1 MIKVE
6 ALKTYEE
13 NSISDNELNRIPKE
27 GETWEVSKERL
38 DVLLGNNSYGKIFV
52 KVVEEEKN
60 LLKRLQRKKKLIV
73 NEIFK

>member
-38 DVLLGNNSYGKIFV
+38 DVLLGNNSYGKVFV
-52 KVVEEEKN
+52 KVVEENKEEKESA
-60 LLKRLQRKKKLIV
+60 KKTTKKKEV
-73 NEIFK
+73 DK

>member
-27 GETWEVSKERL
+27 GEQFEVSKERL
-38 DVLLGNNSYGKIFV
+38 EVLLGNNSYGKVFV
-52 KVVEEEKN
+52 KVAEEK
-60 LLKRLQRKKKLIV
+60 KKTTKKK
-73 NEIFK
+73 EK

>member
-27 GETWEVSKERL
+27 GEIWEVSKERL
-38 DVLLGNNSYGKIFV
+38 DVLLGNNSYGKVFV
-52 KVVEEEKN
+52 KVAEEK
-60 LLKRLQRKKKLIV
+60 KEEKKSTKKTTKKKEV
-73 NEIFK
+73 DS

>member
-38 DVLLGNNSYGKIFV
+38 DVLLGNNSYGKVFV
-52 KVVEEEKN
+52 KVVEEEEKST
-60 LLKRLQRKKKLIV
+60 KRTTKKKEV
-73 NEIFK
+73 DK

>member
-38 DVLLGNNSYGKIFV
+38 DVLLGNNSYGKVFV
-52 KVVEEEKN
+52 KVVEENKKEKEPA
-60 LLKRLQRKKKLIV
+60 KKPTKKKEV
-73 NEIFK
+73 DK

>member
-27 GETWEVSKERL
+27 GETWKVSKERL
-38 DVLLGNNSYGKIFV
+38 DVLLGNNSYGKVFV
-52 KVVEEEKN
+52 KVVEENKEEK
-60 LLKRLQRKKKLIV
+60 KTTKKTTQKKEV
-73 NEIFK
+73 DK

>member
-27 GETWEVSKERL
+27 GETWKVSKERL
-38 DVLLGNNSYGKIFV
+38 DVLLGNNSYGKAFV
-52 KVVEEEKN
+52 KVVEEEK
-60 LLKRLQRKKKLIV
+60 KSTKKTTKKKEV
-73 NEIFK
+73 DK

>member
-27 GETWEVSKERL
+27 GEQFEVSKERL
-38 DVLLGNNSYGKIFV
+38 EVLLGNNSYGKVFV
-52 KVVEEEKN
+52 KVAEEKKTP
-60 LLKRLQRKKKLIV
+60 KRATKKK
-73 NEIFK
+73 EK

>member
-38 DVLLGNNSYGKIFV
+38 DVLLGNNSYGKAFV
-52 KVVEEEKN
+52 KVVEEEK
-60 LLKRLQRKKKLIV
+60 KSTKKTTKKKEV
-73 NEIFK
+73 DK

>member
-38 DVLLGNNSYGKIFV
+38 EVLLGNNSYGKVFV
-52 KVVEEEKN
+52 KVVEEKKPA
-60 LLKRLQRKKKLIV
+60 KRTTKKK
-73 NEIFK
+73 EADD

>member
-13 NSISDNELNRIPKE
+13 NSISDNELNRVPKE

-38 DVLLGNNSYGKIFV
+38 EVLLGNNSYGKVFV
-52 KVVEEEKN
+52 KVVEE
-60 LLKRLQRKKKLIV
+60 KKKTTKKK
-73 NEIFK
+73 EK